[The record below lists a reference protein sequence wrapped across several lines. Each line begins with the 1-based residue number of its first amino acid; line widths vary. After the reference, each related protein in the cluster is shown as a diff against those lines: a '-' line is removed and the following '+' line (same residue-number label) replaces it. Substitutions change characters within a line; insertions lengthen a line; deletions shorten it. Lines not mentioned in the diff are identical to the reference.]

1 MALYRRGQFWYA
13 SYSADGRRIQES
25 TGTANRREAEKF
37 LALRVSEVQRGVYVK
52 PVNVPLLELWERYIA
67 YSKAHKRS
75 WKRDEQMYAKLQ
87 GFFGPV
93 NLDSITPLRV
103 EDFQQHRVREVSP
116 ATVNRECAL
125 LKHMFNIAERWG
137 MHRGSNPVRLV
148 KFLPENNLQ
157 FQTISEEDQ
166 QRLLEASPPYLREL
180 LLFAVNTG
188 LRCGDIFDLM
198 WEEVDL
204 EKQRLSIIM
213 GKTRRRL
220 DVPLNETAFAVLEAK
235 AAAKHGPYVF
245 YNPVTG
251 DRFYDLK
258 AGWKAAIRRAGL
270 ANLTWHTLRH
280 TFASRLTNS
289 DVDLVTVKE
298 LLGHSTITTTMRYA
312 HTNHESKARA
322 VAKLPKCAKTVSIV
336 PRSAKK
342 VKMAV

>member
-1 MALYRRGQFWYA
+1 MALYRRGQNWYV

-52 PVNVPLLELWERYIA
+52 PVHIPLPELWERYIG

-75 WKRDEQMYAKLQ
+75 WKRDEQMYRNLQ

-93 NLDSITPLRV
+93 NMDAITPLRV

-125 LKHMFNIAERWG
+125 LKHMFNMAERWG
-137 MHRGSNPVRLV
+137 MHRGTNPVRLV

-157 FQTISEEDQ
+157 FRTISETDE

-204 EKQRLSIIM
+204 EQRRLSIIM
-213 GKTRRRL
+213 GKTRRKL
-220 DVPLNETAFAVLEAK
+220 DVPLNDTALAVLESK

-251 DRFYDLK
+251 DRYYDLK
-258 AGWKAAIRRAGL
+258 AGWKAVLRRAGL
-270 ANLTWHTLRH
+270 SGITWHTFRH
-280 TFASRLTNS
+280 TFASRLTCS

-312 HTNHESKARA
+312 HTNHDAKARA

-342 VKMAV
+342 AKVAV